1 MKKKLS
7 KKHIICLCV
16 IFVICVIAI
25 GEAFYLL
32 LFSDRYPSNNE
43 VKNQVV
49 DQNNQSENK
58 DVRFSQLFQ
67 NGLIEN
73 EAIENIN
80 KKDQDKDLIY
90 TVYEKVEVQE
100 GKYDIEVAI
109 PRINLNQEQIE
120 EANLDIKQIFQDKA
134 EAILKNTNNIGV
146 IYSVKYQ
153 GFLNQNILSLVIQS
167 TLKEGGQPQRAIV
180 QTYNYNLETNQFI
193 GADELIKK
201 KDLEEKEVTKAI
213 ENEITRQNAQAQAL
227 KDLGYNVF
235 VTDLDTDMYD
245 YDQINNFFM
254 DDQNNIYIIY
264 AYGNSNMTSEM
275 DLIIL

>member
-58 DVRFSQLFQ
+58 DVRFSQLYQ

-90 TVYEKVEVQE
+90 TVYEK
-100 GKYDIEVAI
+100 
-109 PRINLNQEQIE
+109 
-120 EANLDIKQIFQDKA
+120 IKM
-134 EAILKNTNNIGV
+134 
-146 IYSVKYQ
+146 
-153 GFLNQNILSLVIQS
+153 FL
-167 TLKEGGQPQRAIV
+167 
-180 QTYNYNLETNQFI
+180 
-193 GADELIKK
+193 
-201 KDLEEKEVTKAI
+201 
-213 ENEITRQNAQAQAL
+213 
-227 KDLGYNVF
+227 
-235 VTDLDTDMYD
+235 
-245 YDQINNFFM
+245 
-254 DDQNNIYIIY
+254 
-264 AYGNSNMTSEM
+264 
-275 DLIIL
+275 